1 MLALSPLLLLL
12 LTAPAGSPAPRGGEP
27 PLASIDVIAPE
38 QRSFL
43 LHATIPL
50 PKGELAPGAVESP
63 YAIVSHDAAGTLV
76 PAQVE
81 GVSRYPSGDWDVVQL
96 IARVERGPDESTR
109 EPLRFDVV
117 RSPHAP
123 GPSHK
128 PCSILGDLMQPG
140 TGLVLRCRDVWGH
153 QYELD
158 LLARGQQPSAPTWRV
173 RKSGP
178 WLNQFRTAGVLMPR
192 ADEYSAQRGGA
203 PLPHMMG
210 ALAWFSDWQGEDAL
224 GLDLRVHNGLA
235 SGARKAQ
242 RGEEAL
248 GAVYWQ
254 SLELCVPRG
263 LVVVPNV
270 ADPFFGEP
278 YLDGDS
284 QVYPIV
290 AAYPD
295 GELHMMPPQAQ
306 LLRRLVLVRE
316 GQEELAKAR
325 LEHQGLG
332 FCASSSTAWSFSN
345 PSTARFLS
353 QRDELPSMDYYAWK
367 QAHGKHALR
376 AHESVQ
382 LRELRAQLESG
393 AAGPYPRPSAVMG
406 WAHPNFI
413 SIEGGVGGEEISLNE
428 GAKAIG
434 AISRENYARLELLH
448 RMNLS
453 RQPQALWDASGAPVG
468 VYEWSVQ
475 RDGVATIPFDYRNY
489 GRGVIPRFK
498 YPALGGP
505 PASEQVAEVAAR
517 GARPPYDQG
526 TIFEPGGSLPSGDE
540 NLVNWLPHDGQHWIR
555 FTKNAKALLWI
566 GDDPVAEDDLELFA
580 ELFHLAF
587 HELASPHPP
596 GSRVTLAHS
605 ELLAAQH
612 PREGLRVD
620 RETAWGIDAFC
631 AYYST
636 ADDAWRARQRPW
648 IERVADNLLEGAMPS
663 GILIR
668 SDYPPLLQN
677 TRYEGA
683 HAFQSHFL
691 LLAQRMMIESVFGQT
706 DPTRSAQLQGLYL
719 RTIDYL
725 FWGPVWQTV
734 KASWSTDD
742 APVFETGPRW
752 AFPVARND
760 GFELPPFSDF
770 RYWGRDYL
778 PGDGFNGGVETSY
791 GYATL
796 SFAADWTQRTHGR
809 GLKNRYLRRSLDY
822 GSGAPNFPALYQ
834 RLTSRSAQ
842 LEYDKSKDT
851 AGFLARLRRLQKAEG
866 R

>member
-1 MLALSPLLLLL
+1 MLAHSSLLLLL
-12 LTAPAGSPAPRGGEP
+12 LTATATSPALTSEEP
-27 PLASIDVIAPE
+27 PLATIDVIAP
-38 QRSFL
+38 QARSFV

-50 PKGELAPGAVESP
+50 PPGELAPGAAQAP
-63 YAIVSHDAAGTLV
+63 YGIVSHDPTGTV
-76 PAQVE
+76 IPAQVE
-81 GVSRYPSGDWDVVQL
+81 GVSRYPSGEWDVVQL
-96 IARVERGPDESTR
+96 IARVERGEEETPGEA
-109 EPLRFDVV
+109 LRFDVV
-117 RSPHAP
+117 RSPHAA
-123 GPSHK
+123 GASHAPS
-128 PCSILGDLMQPG
+128 SVLAQLMRPEV
-140 TGLVLRCRDVWGH
+140 GLTLRCRDVWGH

-158 LLARGQQPSAPTWRV
+158 LLARGKGPGAPTWRV
-173 RKSGP
+173 RKNGP
-178 WLNQFRTAGVLMPR
+178 WLNQFRTAGVLMPKR
-192 ADEYSAQRGGA
+192 DEYSAQRGGA
-203 PLPHMMG
+203 ALPHMMG
-210 ALAWFSDWQGEDAL
+210 ALAWFSDWQGEEAL
-224 GLDLRVHNGLA
+224 GLDLRIHNGLA
-235 SGARKAQ
+235 SGARKAA
-242 RGEEAL
+242 RGEEPV

-254 SLELCVPRG
+254 SLELCLPEE
-263 LVVVPNV
+263 LALVPNV
-270 ADPFFGEP
+270 ADPFFGVP

-284 QVYPIV
+284 KVYPIV
-290 AAYPD
+290 SAYPD

-316 GQEELAKAR
+316 GQESVARAR
-325 LEHQGLG
+325 LDHQGLG
-332 FCASSSTAWSFSN
+332 FCASSSSAWSYAN
-345 PSTARFLS
+345 PGTARFLS
-353 QRDELPSMDYYAWK
+353 QRDEVPAMDYYAWK
-367 QAHGKHALR
+367 QAHGKDALR

-382 LRELRAQLESG
+382 LRELRSQLESG
-393 AAGPYPRPSAVMG
+393 SAGPYPRPSPVLG

-434 AISRENYARLELLH
+434 ATSREHYARLELLH

-453 RQPQALWDASGAPVG
+453 RQPQALWDAGGEPVD
-468 VYEWSVQ
+468 VYQWSIQ
-475 RDGVATIPFDYRNY
+475 RDGVSTIPFDYRNY

-505 PASEQVAEVAAR
+505 PASDQVREVAAR
-517 GARPPYDQG
+517 GARPPYDRG
-526 TIFEPGGSLPSGDE
+526 TIFEPGGSLPRGDE

-555 FTKNAKALLWI
+555 FTKNAKALLWLN
-566 GDDPVAEDDLELFA
+566 DDPVAEDDLELFA

-587 HELASPHPP
+587 HEYASPHPP

-605 ELLAAQH
+605 ELLAAEH
-612 PREGLRVD
+612 PGEGLRVD

-636 ADDAWRARQRPW
+636 ADDAWRNEQRPY
-648 IERVADNLLEGAMPS
+648 IERVADVLLRGAMPS

-691 LLAQRMMIESVFGQT
+691 LLAQRMMIESIFDRV
-706 DPTRSAQLQGLYL
+706 DPERTARLQALYL
-719 RTIDYL
+719 RGIEYL

-734 KASWSTDD
+734 KTPWSSDE

-770 RYWGRDYL
+770 RYWGRNYL
-778 PGDGFNGGVETSY
+778 PSDGFNGGVESSY

-796 SFAADWTQRTHGR
+796 SFAADWTQRTNGR

-822 GSGAPNFPALYQ
+822 GAGATNFPALYQ
-834 RLTSRSAQ
+834 RLTSREAQ
-842 LEYDKSKDT
+842 LQYDMTKDT
-851 AGFLARLRRLQKAEG
+851 AGFLARLRRLQKSS
-866 R
+866 RR